1 VQAAGLCETKAD
13 SGSGVLVIVPC
24 GRVKIWDKDPD
35 HGPAAAKDAYTGILF
50 RLNRAYAERYG
61 NDWVILSAKY
71 GFISPNFVIPESY
84 EVTFNRRRSSP
95 ITSRELRRQV
105 KPLDRYSVVVGLG
118 RSGLSR
124 CDHGCIRRFPHTLS
138 VSLRGATYRPHVA
151 GNEACFGEGRSRLR
165 VM

>member
-35 HGPAAAKDAYTGILF
+35 HGPAGAKDAYTGILF

-61 NDWVILSAKY
+61 NDWMILSAKY
-71 GFISPNFVIPESY
+71 GFIAPNFVIPESY

-105 KPLDRYSVVVGLG
+105 KPLDRNSVVVGLG
-118 RSGLSR
+118 GAAYRDAITDAFDGFPIRLVFPFEGLPIGR
-124 CDHGCIRRFPHTLS
+124 MLQ
-138 VSLRGATYRPHVA
+138 ATKLALEKDDP
-151 GNEACFGEGRSRLR
+151 GFE
-165 VM
+165 